1 MAQAPVCQHVFTLED
16 GDVVITFPVNIS
28 RRCVEDLKAQL
39 DLFIERLCWPTE
51 AERQSYLR
59 GLAELAAYEAGFWPL

>member
-1 MAQAPVCQHVFTLED
+1 
-16 GDVVITFPVNIS
+16 
-28 RRCVEDLKAQL
+28 L

-59 GLAELAAYEAGFWPL
+59 GLAELAAYEAGF